1 MRGYPARA
9 KSQPPRRAKP
19 LAQSRLSQAR
29 YLQHM
34 SNPVSRR
41 IALSTGL
48 RYHVLEWGADN
59 PALDHTVVLIH
70 GFLDLAWTWEAVA
83 QSALAQHFHLIAPDL
98 RGHGDSDRVGPG
110 GYYHFMDYLADLED
124 VIAQLGRS
132 RISIVGHSMGGSVA
146 AYYTGVYPSRVSK
159 LALLEGLGPPD
170 SDWSAWP
177 DRLSAWI
184 AAWKRQRER
193 GGSKRYLSIGEAAAR
208 LRATDP
214 KLSVPMSQRLAE
226 VSTVRTDDGRL
237 IFKHDPLHL
246 TPAPY
251 LFMVDGARSLW
262 QRITCPTLLVDG
274 KDTEFRYSPEEAQ
287 RRQSV
292 FPNARHVELP
302 DAGHMMQRHQPEQ
315 LAAILDEFLRT

>member
-1 MRGYPARA
+1 M
-9 KSQPPRRAKP
+9 P
-19 LAQSRLSQAR
+19 LAQSASAPAP
-29 YLQHM
+29 YLKHM

-48 RYHVLEWGADN
+48 QYHVLEWGADD

-70 GFLDLAWTWEAVA
+70 GFLDLSWTWEAVA
-83 QSALAQHFHLIAPDL
+83 QAGLAQRFHLIAPDL
-98 RGHGDSDRVGPG
+98 RGHGDSDRIGAG

-132 RISIVGHSMGGSVA
+132 RVSIVGHSMGGSVA
-146 AYYTGVYPSRVSK
+146 AYYTGVYPSRVSH

-170 SDWSAWP
+170 SDWSTWP
-177 DRLSAWI
+177 DRLSAWM

-193 GGSKRYLSIGEAAAR
+193 GGSKRYPSLDEAAAR

-214 KLSVPMSQRLAE
+214 KVSEPMARRLAE

-262 QRITCPTLLVDG
+262 ERITCPTLLVDA
-274 KDTEFRYSPEEAQ
+274 KDSEFRYSPEEAL
-287 RRQSV
+287 RRRSA
-292 FPNARHVELP
+292 FPNARHVELA
-302 DAGHMMQRHQPEQ
+302 DAGHMMQRHQPQ
-315 LAAILDEFLRT
+315 LLSALLDEFLQT